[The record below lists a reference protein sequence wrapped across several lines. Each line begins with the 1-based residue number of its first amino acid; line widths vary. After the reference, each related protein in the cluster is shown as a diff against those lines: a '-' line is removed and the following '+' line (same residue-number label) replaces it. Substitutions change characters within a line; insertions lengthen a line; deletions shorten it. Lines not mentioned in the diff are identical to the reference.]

1 MRRAE
6 SRTEGETGKIPGE
19 QSSKVTLEEH
29 QDGKMSPEVK
39 QDSEQAAS
47 SAAAAAASI
56 SQH

>member
-6 SRTEGETGKIPGE
+6 SRAEGETGEILGE

-47 SAAAAAASI
+47 SAVAAASI
-56 SQH
+56 SQR

>member
-6 SRTEGETGKIPGE
+6 SRAEGETGENLGE

-29 QDGKMSPEVK
+29 QDGKMSTEVK

-47 SAAAAAASI
+47 SAAAAASI
-56 SQH
+56 SQR